1 MDTIEFIRQLLAA
14 VRRQT
19 DESMKDMTVEQ
30 FNWTPPGSANPISA
44 IFVHFLNSEDAFV
57 QTQMQGKPKLW
68 DEGGWAEK
76 TGVKV
81 PPGYSG
87 GWEEVKN
94 MTLALE
100 PILAYQQVVRA
111 ATETYLNSL
120 TTDDLDRVVKTARGD
135 RSLATIFAIAI
146 NHTLIHSGE
155 IAALKG
161 IQAA

>member
-1 MDTIEFIRQLLAA
+1 MDTIEFIRQLLAG

-30 FNWTPPGSANPISA
+30 FNWTPPERQPDQRHLCALPELGRRFRANSNA
-44 IFVHFLNSEDAFV
+44 GETKAV
-57 QTQMQGKPKLW
+57 GR
-68 DEGGWAEK
+68 GGWAEK

-94 MTLALE
+94 ITLALE

-111 ATETYLNSL
+111 ATQAFLDSL
-120 TTDDLDRVVKTARGD
+120 TRTVSIGW
-135 RSLATIFAIAI
+135 
-146 NHTLIHSGE
+146 
-155 IAALKG
+155 
-161 IQAA
+161 